1 MSKIVAITAS
11 STGAAHTHLAAEAL
25 KRTAQVMGHDL
36 KLEERP
42 NPQDAQATTTPLS
55 DAEIREADVVIVGAD
70 HPFDRSRFAGKPV
83 YAVSTSEAIRH
94 SEMVIQNALALLET
108 VPHPEQLH
116 TVPHPYDPYLPT
128 HPPSDRPP
136 SDRPDTVRPDTVHP
150 ANPDNRHPDDQMSS
164 DQRLD
169 HQLEHS
175 APNGRQPQ
183 PAAAPTHR
191 FLVGIT
197 SCPTGIAHTF
207 MAAEGLKKGAEKLGH
222 EIKVETQGS
231 VGAKNQLTEDE
242 IDRADAVVI
251 AADTHVDLSRFSG
264 KAVYQTST
272 KQAIHDGSGVI
283 EAALATPAPAGG
295 VPTDGEQSYLQ
306 AVQQAKAD
314 RSQQRSGPYK
324 HLLTGVSYMLP
335 VIVAGGLI
343 IALSF
348 VFGLNPEEGTFGN
361 ALMQIGGESAFTL
374 IVPVLSGFIAFSIA
388 DRPGL
393 APGLIG
399 GLLAANL
406 QMGFLG
412 GILSGF
418 LAGYVAKFIRDKVN
432 LPTNFEGLKPVL
444 VIPLLATLI
453 VGLLLVYVFGGPVR
467 GIMEGLTAFLQNMG
481 STNAVLLGLLL
492 GGMMAVDMGGPVN
505 KAAYTFAVGLLS
517 TGIYAPMAAVMAA
530 GMTPP
535 LGLALA
541 TFVAKRRFTQ
551 AEQEAGK
558 VASVLGISFI
568 TEGAIPFAAN
578 DPIRVLPAC
587 IVGSAIAGG
596 LSMLFGCTL
605 RAPHGGIFVLAIPNA
620 VSNAGLYIVAIA
632 LGTLATTLAILQLK
646 RRSTADRA
654 AAETP
659 ST

>member
-1 MSKIVAITAS
+1 MTKIVAVTAS
-11 STGAAHTHLAAEAL
+11 STGTPHTLMAAEAL
-25 KRTAQVMGHDL
+25 KKTARTLGHDL
-36 KLEERP
+36 KAEAEGANGSSTLLS
-42 NPQDAQATTTPLS
+42 QA
-55 DAEIREADVVIVGAD
+55 DIDEAEVVIVSAD
-70 HPFDRSRFAGKPV
+70 RFLDRQRFSGKPI
-83 YAVSTSEAIRH
+83 YAVSTSEAIRNT
-94 SEMVIQNALALLET
+94 ELVIQNAVALLDAPRPLVVT
-108 VPHPEQLH
+108 PVTQ
-116 TVPHPYDPYLPT
+116 PT
-128 HPPSDRPP
+128 TDRPI
-136 SDRPDTVRPDTVHP
+136 DRVADRVADGSTDRTANIEELNRVH
-150 ANPDNRHPDDQMSS
+150 ADAAGSS
-164 DQRLD
+164 
-169 HQLEHS
+169 
-175 APNGRQPQ
+175 A
-183 PAAAPTHR
+183 TK

-207 MAAEGLKKGAEKLGH
+207 MAAEALKQGAAKLGH

-231 VGAKNQLTEDE
+231 VGAKNQLTDEE

-264 KAVYQTST
+264 KRVYETST
-272 KQAIHDGSGVI
+272 KQAIHNGSEVI
-283 EAALATPAPAGG
+283 TTALSTAAPSAVAGGEAAGG
-295 VPTDGEQSYLQ
+295 QGYLD

-314 RSQQRSGPYK
+314 RKQKQAGPYK

-348 VFGLNPEEGTFGN
+348 VFGLEPAEGTFGH
-361 ALMQIGGESAFTL
+361 ALMQIGGTAAFAL

-399 GLLAANL
+399 GMVAANL

-418 LAGYVAKFIRDKVN
+418 LAGYIAKFVRDKIN

-444 VIPLLATLI
+444 VIPLLSTLA
-453 VGLLLVYVFGGPVR
+453 VGLLLFYVFGTPVR
-467 GIMEGLTAFLQNMG
+467 AMTEGLTAFLQNMG
-481 STNAVLLGLLL
+481 STNAVLLGLVL
-492 GGMMAVDMGGPVN
+492 GGMMAIDMGGPIN

-517 TGIYAPMAAVMAA
+517 SNIYGPMAAVMAA

-541 TFVAKRRFTQ
+541 TFIAKRRFTL
-551 AEQEAGK
+551 AEREAGK

-587 IVGSAIAGG
+587 IIGSAITGA

-605 RAPHGGIFVLAIPNA
+605 RAPHGGIFVMAIPNA
-620 VSNAGLYIVAIA
+620 VGQVGLYIVAIA
-632 LGTLATTLAILQLK
+632 VGTLATALAIMQLK
-646 RRSTADRA
+646 RRPVDQL
-654 AAETP
+654 AAEAAEEQ
-659 ST
+659 STTREKTAALH